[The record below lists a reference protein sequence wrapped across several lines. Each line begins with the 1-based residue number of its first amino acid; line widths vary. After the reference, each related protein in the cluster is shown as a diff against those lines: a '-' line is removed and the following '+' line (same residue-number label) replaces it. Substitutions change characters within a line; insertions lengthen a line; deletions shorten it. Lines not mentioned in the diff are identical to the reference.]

1 MSDLKRLEYII
12 GTIASVKYFVDF
24 NLSDDYT
31 IEDYKK
37 HFDKEELLSLTK
49 QELSISFEADLA
61 YRKNLKK
68 RLCKDLTR
76 YRNELRETISDM
88 PAQEVYMFLSRR
100 EFSYKGKSKGPK
112 DFRNSYQISIIKE
125 AREMANEIFKEKN

>member
-49 QELSISFEADLA
+49 QELNISFEADLA

-76 YRNELRETISDM
+76 YRNELRETISNM
-88 PAQEVYMFLSRR
+88 PTQEVYMFLSRR